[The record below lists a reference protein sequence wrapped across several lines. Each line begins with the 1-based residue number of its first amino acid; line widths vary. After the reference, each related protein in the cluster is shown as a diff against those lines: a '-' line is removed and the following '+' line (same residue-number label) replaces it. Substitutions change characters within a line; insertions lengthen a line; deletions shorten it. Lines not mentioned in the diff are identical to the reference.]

1 MTTGG
6 HHDPTPTVYHYHV
19 PVQPEGPLGLERK
32 ALVVREADGYEPE
45 TLKMTRRYVG
55 LDVLEI
61 DGERVLGPW
70 EVHVHGADGTVH
82 KFVGGMEES
91 LVQR

>member
-1 MTTGG
+1 MTTD
-6 HHDPTPTVYHYHV
+6 HHDPAPTVYHYHL
-19 PVQPEGPLGLERK
+19 PVQPEGNLGLERK

-45 TLKMTRRYVG
+45 TLKMTSRYGG
-55 LDVLEI
+55 LGVLEI
-61 DGERVLGPW
+61 DGEPVPGPW

>member
-1 MTTGG
+1 
-6 HHDPTPTVYHYHV
+6 
-19 PVQPEGPLGLERK
+19 
-32 ALVVREADGYEPE
+32 
-45 TLKMTRRYVG
+45 MTRRYVG

>member
-1 MTTGG
+1 MSE
-6 HHDPTPTVYHYHV
+6 PVVYHYHL
-19 PVQPEGPLGLERK
+19 PVQPEGDLGLERK

-45 TLKMTRRYVG
+45 TLKMTSRYGG
-55 LDVLEI
+55 LGVLEI

-70 EVHVHGADGTVH
+70 EVHVHDADGNAH
-82 KFVGGMEES
+82 KFVGGVEES